1 MSPNIE
7 TVEEWPIDKLTPY
20 ARNARTHSPKQV
32 DQIASSITEWG
43 FTNPIIA
50 DAEGNV
56 IAGHG
61 RLLASQKLGLKT
73 VPVRVVTNWP
83 EAKKKAYILADN
95 KLALNA
101 GWDEELLRLELEE
114 LKELD
119 FDLDL
124 IGFEDFEIAEIVNEP
139 IQLPPCDVD
148 EVMEPPANPTSKKG
162 DIWILGDHRVMC
174 GDSTIITDVEALMAG
189 RKASL
194 LHADP
199 PYGMG
204 KQKDGVA
211 NDNLYGENLDS
222 FQMEWW
228 ATFRPF
234 IEGNASVYIWGNA
247 PALWRLWYLGG
258 LGTSER
264 LSIRNEIVWDKND
277 AQGMNQDGRRMFAPV
292 TERCLF
298 FMVGEQE
305 CRQNSDNYWEG
316 FEPIR
321 SYLEDEMKK
330 CGWKI
335 KDLNRITGTQMG
347 CHWVTKS
354 QWQLITEPHYIKIQE
369 EARGFD
375 AFKRDHDSFELDY
388 DSFKRNCDS
397 LRREFYGTR
406 AFFDN
411 THDSMTDVWQFN
423 RVVGEERHGHATPK
437 PVAMMERVMR
447 SSLPAGGLCV
457 EPFGGSGSTL
467 IGAELT
473 GRICYT
479 MELNPIYCDVIVER
493 WQKITGKKAIN
504 EATGNCYD
512 EEKN

>member
-1 MSPNIE
+1 MESSFKNI
-7 TVEEWPIDKLTPY
+7 EEWPIEKLIPY
-20 ARNARTHSPKQV
+20 ARNARTHSDEQV
-32 DQIASSITEWG
+32 GQIAASINEWG
-43 FTNPIIA
+43 FTNPIIV
-50 DAEGNV
+50 DDDGNV

-61 RLLASQKLGLKT
+61 RLLAARKLGRT
-73 VPVRVVTNWP
+73 HVPVRIVSDWP

-101 GWDEELLRLELEE
+101 GWDDELLKLEIEE

-119 FDLDL
+119 FNLDL
-124 IGFEDFEIAEIVNEP
+124 IGFENFEIAEIVKEP
-139 IQLPPCDVD
+139 IQLPPGDVD
-148 EVMEPPANPTSKKG
+148 EVMEPPPNATSKKG

-204 KQKDGVA
+204 KEKDGVA

-234 IEGNASVYIWGNA
+234 IEDNASVYIWGNA

-258 LGTSER
+258 MGTSER
-264 LSIRNEIVWDKND
+264 LTIRNEIVWDKSGD
-277 AQGMNQDGRRMFAPV
+277 ANPTALVNGLPIEGTRKFFS

-298 FMVGEQE
+298 FMVGEQRFSE
-305 CRQNSDNYWEG
+305 NADNYWEG
-316 FEPIR
+316 WEPIR
-321 SYLEDEMKK
+321 SYFEDEMTK
-330 CGWKI
+330 CGWRL
-335 KDLNRITGTQMG
+335 KDIDRITGTQMG
-347 CHWVTKS
+347 VRWVTKS
-354 QWQLITEPHYIKIQE
+354 QWQLMTEPHYIKIQE
-369 EARGFD
+369 EAKGFD
-375 AFKRDHDSFELDY
+375 AFKREY
-388 DSFKRNCDS
+388 DEIK
-397 LRREFYGTR
+397 REFYGTR

-411 THDSMTDVWQFN
+411 THDNMTDVWKFN

-447 SSLPAGGLCV
+447 SSLPSGGLCV

-467 IGAELT
+467 IGAEMT
-473 GRICYT
+473 GRMCYT
-479 MELNPIYCDVIVER
+479 MELNPIYCDTIVER
-493 WQKITGKKAIN
+493 WQKITGKKAVN
-504 EATGNCYD
+504 EATGNFYND
-512 EEKN
+512 EKN

>member
-20 ARNARTHSPKQV
+20 ARNARTHSERQV

-43 FTNPIIA
+43 FTNPIIT

-61 RLLASQKLGLKT
+61 RLLASKKLGLRT
-73 VPVRVVTNWP
+73 VPVRVVTDWP

-101 GWDEELLRLELEE
+101 GWDDELLKLELEE

-119 FDLDL
+119 FNLDL
-124 IGFEDFEIAEIVNEP
+124 IGFENFEIAEIVNEP
-139 IQLPPCDVD
+139 IQLPSGDID
-148 EVMEPPANPTSKKG
+148 EVMEPPATPTSKKG
-162 DIWILGDHRVMC
+162 DIWILGKHRVMC
-174 GDSTIITDVEALMAG
+174 GDSTVMTDVEQLMAG
-189 RKASL
+189 EKASL

-204 KQKDGVA
+204 KQKDGIA
-211 NDNLYGENLDS
+211 NDNLQNDDLDK
-222 FQMEWW
+222 FHMEWW

-234 IEGNASVYIWGNA
+234 IVEKSSVYIWGNA
-247 PALWRLWYLGG
+247 PDLWRLWYVAG

-264 LSIRNEIVWDKND
+264 MTIRNEIVWDKGST
-277 AQGMNQDGRRMFAPV
+277 QGMRDPHQRMFTPAS
-292 TERCLF
+292 ERCIF
-298 FMVGEQE
+298 FVLGDQGFK
-305 CRQNSDNYWEG
+305 NNADNYWDG
-316 FEPIR
+316 WDTIR
-321 SYLEDEMKK
+321 LYFREEVRK
-330 CGWKI
+330 CGWKMSYL
-335 KDLNRITGTQMG
+335 DTITGTEMSK
-347 CHWVTKS
+347 HWLTKS
-354 QWQLITEPHYIKIQE
+354 QWILMKKDHYLKIQE
-369 EARGFD
+369 EARALN
-375 AFKRDHDSFELDY
+375 AFTRDY
-388 DSFKRNCDS
+388 DDIKREYD
-397 LRREFYGTR
+397 EAR

-411 THDSMTDVWQFN
+411 RHDSMTDVWDFK
-423 RVVGEERHGHATPK
+423 RVVGDERHGHATPK
-437 PVAMMERVMR
+437 PVAMMERVIR
-447 SSLPAGGLCV
+447 SSLPDGGLCV

-479 MELNPIYCDVIVER
+479 MELNPIYCDTIVQR
-493 WQKITGKKAIN
+493 WQKLTGKKAVN
-504 EATGNCYD
+504 EATGRLYD

>member
-1 MSPNIE
+1 MKKNIE

-32 DQIASSITEWG
+32 DQIASSINEWG

-50 DAEGNV
+50 DADGNV

-61 RLLASQKLGLKT
+61 RLLASKKLGLKT
-73 VPVRVVTNWP
+73 VPVRVVTDWP

-139 IQLPPCDVD
+139 IQLPPVDVD
-148 EVMEPPANPTSKKG
+148 EVMEPPPNPTSKKG

-174 GDSTIITDVEALMAG
+174 GDSTVITDVEALMAG

-204 KQKDGVA
+204 KQKDGVT
-211 NDNLYGENLDS
+211 NDNLYGEKLDS

-234 IEGNASVYIWGNA
+234 IEDNASVYIWGNA

-258 LGTSER
+258 LGTSES
-264 LSIRNEIVWDKND
+264 LTIRNEIVWNKNE
-277 AQGMNQDGRRMFAPV
+277 AEGMNQDGRRMFTPV

-298 FMVGEQE
+298 FMIGEQGFNK
-305 CRQNSDNYWEG
+305 NSDNYWDG
-316 FEPIR
+316 WEPIR
-321 SYLEDEMKK
+321 SYFETEMIK

-335 KDLNRITGTQMG
+335 KDLNRITGTHMG
-347 CHWVTKS
+347 THWVTKS
-354 QWQLITEPHYIKIQE
+354 QWELMTEPHYLRVQE
-369 EARGFD
+369 EARGLG
-375 AFKRDHDSFELDY
+375 AFKREY
-388 DSFKRNCDS
+388 DEIKREYDEIK
-397 LRREFYGTR
+397 REFFGTR

-411 THDSMTDVWQFN
+411 THAIMNDIWEFSPVRGDD
-423 RVVGEERHGHATPK
+423 RHGHATPK

-467 IGAELT
+467 IGAEIT

-479 MELNPIYCDVIVER
+479 MELNPIYCDTIVER
-493 WQKITGKKAIN
+493 WQKLTGKKAVN
-504 EATGNCYD
+504 EATGRLYD
-512 EEKN
+512 DEKN